1 MLQEIKGE
9 GMQVNCLVFNNFETL
24 DLFGPVEV
32 LANIGDYSVNYYSMD
47 GGEITNRHNVRIQTG
62 TIDAM
67 EPDGIVVIPGG
78 QGTRALVNDAVFIA
92 KLKEAVEKSTWC
104 LTICTGSALVA
115 KTGLLD
121 NCNATSNKMAFAW
134 AQSNGPNVR
143 WQYRARW
150 VVDTKYYTSSGVS
163 AGIDMSLG
171 FVADRYGEERARE
184 IARRIEYEW
193 ENDKEH
199 DPFAIP

>member
-1 MLQEIKGE
+1 MK
-9 GMQVNCLVFNNFETL
+9 VNCLVFNNFETL

-32 LANIGDYSVNYYSMD
+32 LANMNDCSVNYYSMD
-47 GGEITNRHNVRIQTG
+47 GGEITNRHSVRIMTE
-62 TIDAM
+62 TINAM
-67 EPDGIVVIPGG
+67 DPEGVLVIPGG
-78 QGTRALVNDAVFIA
+78 SGTRALVNDAVFIA

-134 AQSNGPNVR
+134 AKSNGANVR
-143 WQYRARW
+143 WQYKARW
-150 VVDTKYYTSSGVS
+150 VVDNKYYTSSGVS

-193 ENDKEH
+193 ENDKEY
-199 DPFAIP
+199 DPFAIQ